1 MATMTAAIDRW
12 KLMKTND
19 KSIKH
24 RQHLFSLQGWQFS
37 ACLCFEL
44 RWQIT
49 TPTDGQ
55 IEKFLSRCWI
65 TSTTTRMW
73 VWGKRKKNKH
83 QLMANNINQQPPG
96 CDCEEEPVMQCYT
109 GNCTNYHDCRSV
121 YITIAISVG
130 CQHHRIV
137 KDSLKVVNLFLRMYW
152 NKI

>member
-1 MATMTAAIDRW
+1 MHELDQNGPDQTGPDQTGLGSLEINWNQW

-37 ACLCFEL
+37 ASLCFEL

-65 TSTTTRMW
+65 TSTTSRMW

-109 GNCTNYHDCRSV
+109 GNCTNYHDCRSLSPSPSV
-121 YITIAISVG
+121 LVVVANTIE
-130 CQHHRIV
+130 
-137 KDSLKVVNLFLRMYW
+137 
-152 NKI
+152 